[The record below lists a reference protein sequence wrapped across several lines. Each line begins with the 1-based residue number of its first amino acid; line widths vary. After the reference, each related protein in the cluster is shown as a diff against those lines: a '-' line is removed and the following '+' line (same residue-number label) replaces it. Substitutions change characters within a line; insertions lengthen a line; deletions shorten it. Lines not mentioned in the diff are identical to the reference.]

1 MGMEIPDLGL
11 VLDGAAYI
19 LFGSTQLIVKFNS
32 FQIRLE
38 IIGVQVRWPTMG
50 RPVPQALVQRYADAF
65 AEQQRLKEVSG
76 LRLRTSGI
84 TFFPQ

>member
-1 MGMEIPDLGL
+1 
-11 VLDGAAYI
+11 
-19 LFGSTQLIVKFNS
+19 
-32 FQIRLE
+32 
-38 IIGVQVRWPTMG
+38 MG